1 MYVGRD
7 TTTRIMRSGPCVTCA
22 ARTHDMNRQSGER
35 TNQWKQNPSDTKRRT
50 RMRESSACIAYACAH
65 ACMPSHRHSPPARS
79 CVCVESV
86 MCGADVAETRRR
98 ASCGSGP
105 CAMTWQASEQ
115 MESEPSVR
123 HKARTRM
130 RESACMCACVH
141 AEPQTLTACK
151 IVCLCR
157 ERDVRR
163 RCGRDTTTR
172 IMRNGPA
179 RVSHGGK
186 NT

>member
-1 MYVGRD
+1 MWPRHDDAHHVEPA
-7 TTTRIMRSGPCVTCA
+7 PCVCDI
-22 ARTHDMNRQSGER
+22 HGKKMNRQKRANGIRMSQAQKRACACER
-35 TNQWKQNPSDTKRRT
+35 
-50 RMRESSACIAYACAH
+50 AH
-65 ACMPSHRHSPPARS
+65 ACVMCACVRMPSHRPQTLTGCEIVCS
-79 CVCVESV
+79 CVESV
-86 MCGADVAETRRR
+86 MMGGADVAETRRR

-141 AEPQTLTACK
+141 AEPQTLTGCK